1 MLPNTIQ
8 YQINFWDSFAKESFK
23 LPGAFA
29 FVTGLKTPLINLL
42 LLEQQNIET
51 LQRVLPRAQNFFAQ
65 HNVPWGVN
73 VIDNGSSKEIIGFLK
88 NNGFKDICRQFQME
102 TRLDSLV
109 SDFVSTYDIKQVTDT
124 NMLLDWIIPVA
135 NAFEAA
141 ASDSKKYLKLVEN
154 AFNKEKNSFEHFI
167 LYSNNKPISSATL
180 TIINDVAR
188 LDNVATVK
196 ELQNQGFGKQIISY
210 SIERAR
216 NAAAK
221 HIIFESSEAGINLY
235 KKMGFVE
242 INTSSI
248 YSLSEIL

>member
-23 LPGAFA
+23 FPGAFA
-29 FVTGLKTPLINLL
+29 FVTGLKTPLVNLL
-42 LLEQQNIET
+42 LLEQQNMET
-51 LQRVLPRAQNFFAQ
+51 LQTVLPRAQIFFAQ

-73 VIDNGSSKEIIGFLK
+73 VIDNGSSKEIITFLK
-88 NNGFKDICRQFQME
+88 NNGFKNICRQFQVE
-102 TRLDSLV
+102 PRIDSLLG
-109 SDFVSTYDIKQVTDT
+109 DFVATGDIRQVTDV

-141 ASDSKKYLKLVEN
+141 VSDSNLYRKLVKN
-154 AFNKEKNSFEHFI
+154 AFDKEKNSSKHFV
-167 LYSNNKPISSATL
+167 LYSNNKPVSSATL

-196 ELQNQGFGKQIISY
+196 ELQNQGFGKQIIGHSV
-210 SIERAR
+210 ERAR
-216 NAAAK
+216 SAGAK
-221 HIIFESSEAGINLY
+221 YIVFESSEAGINLY